1 MRESENQIEVYLT
14 LSRRSLF
21 TINKI
26 ERERERERKRE
37 YLDLL
42 VLLDLLLS
50 TTRVHGSQDLFQ
62 QLEHMDLIDLL
73 LSTTSLCF
81 RCRAVERERVSE

>member
-1 MRESENQIEVYLT
+1 MKASDETQKKKTEYL
-14 LSRRSLF
+14 
-21 TINKI
+21 
-26 ERERERERKRE
+26 E

-81 RCRAVERERVSE
+81 RCRAVERERESQ

>member
-1 MRESENQIEVYLT
+1 MKASDETQKKKTEYL
-14 LSRRSLF
+14 
-21 TINKI
+21 
-26 ERERERERKRE
+26 E

-62 QLEHMDLIDLL
+62 QLEHIDLL

-81 RCRAVERERVSE
+81 KCRAGRGRERESEREREREV